1 MIVNRQYI
9 PFTALFHRDVE
20 SRLVLEKAFADSN
33 LSEKDKER
41 IWKNMFEHML
51 SINTAS
57 LGSGIPNFGYIK
69 TEFERLDKEH
79 PYNSGYSLSDINEIS
94 ILERTDD
101 FIKLEL
107 IHYSQGVDNI
117 VGIIEITEK
126 DKP

>member
-9 PFTALFHRDVE
+9 PFTTLFHRDVE

-69 TEFERLDKEH
+69 TEFERLDKEQ
-79 PYNSGYSLSDINEIS
+79 PYDSGYSLSDINEIS

-107 IHYSQGVDNI
+107 IHYSQGIDNI
-117 VGIIEITEK
+117 VGIIEVTENSK
-126 DKP
+126 K

>member
-1 MIVNRQYI
+1 MIVSRKYV
-9 PFTALFHRDVE
+9 PFATLFQRDIHVK
-20 SRLVLEKAFADSN
+20 SILKKAFDNSN

-79 PYNSGYSLSDINEIS
+79 PYDSGYSLSNINEIS
-94 ILERTDD
+94 ILEKSDD

-117 VGIIEITEK
+117 VGIIEVTENGK
-126 DKP
+126 Q